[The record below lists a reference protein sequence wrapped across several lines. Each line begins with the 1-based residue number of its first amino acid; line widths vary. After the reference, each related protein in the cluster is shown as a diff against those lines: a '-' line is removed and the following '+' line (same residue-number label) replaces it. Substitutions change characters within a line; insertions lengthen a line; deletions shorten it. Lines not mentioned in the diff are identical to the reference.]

1 MTRHGRSTVLLT
13 GAAGLLG
20 TWLRRAAPSEVD
32 LVSVSH
38 RRHLPG
44 DVVTVDLRDRAA
56 VRAAFEVV
64 MPQVVIHA
72 AYARDRAS
80 IVDATRHVADAA
92 GEVRA
97 DVILVSSEAV
107 FSGDGTPRAETSIPD
122 PVWDYG
128 HWKTAA
134 EEFVSGA
141 DPDATIVRLPLIVSH
156 DPEDHILSDVRA
168 ACARGER
175 SVWFTDEI
183 RQPAQADELAEA
195 IWAIAGLPPA
205 SRAGVWHLPG
215 PERLSRF
222 EIAARAVELVGLDR
236 SSITGAL
243 TPRDARRPRDLH
255 LTGARAQRQIGW
267 SPRRVH
273 EPDEP

>member
-1 MTRHGRSTVLLT
+1 MTHDPPTVLLT

-20 TWLRRAAPSEVD
+20 TWLRRSAPSAVN

-38 RRHLPG
+38 RRPVPG
-44 DVVTVDLRDRAA
+44 DGVMVDLRDCAA
-56 VRAAFEVV
+56 VRACFEAV

-80 IVDATRHVADAA
+80 IVDATHHVAEVA
-92 GEVRA
+92 GEVGA

-107 FSGDGTPRAETSIPD
+107 FSGDGTPRAETSVPD

-128 HWKTAA
+128 RWKA
-134 EEFVSGA
+134 EAEDIVSGA
-141 DPDATIVRLPLIVSH
+141 DPGAAIVRLPLIVSH

-168 ACARGER
+168 ACARDER

-183 RQPAQADELAEA
+183 RQPAQADELAGA
-195 IWAIAGLPPA
+195 IWAIVGRPPA

-215 PERLSRF
+215 PERLSRC

-243 TPRDARRPRDLH
+243 TPPDARRPRDLH

-273 EPDEP
+273 QPAISG